1 MLYNLY
7 LRQEFSMQSCTPTI
21 TLCKHNPGVMNLG
34 QIWCNSHHLDTKL
47 TLNCALNFV
56 CESDTIRGWP
66 FDSEG
71 GGGLANLVGID
82 LIIIYFW
89 HELGRKIY
97 FLVLPRLEYL
107 LSSATKFWKSKKKKA
122 KKKKKKKTKGG
133 RGGWNVGSEGRQ
145 DRIFQVIFFFIF
157 LQTTGMCIQ
166 CMWMERLH
174 AWFSFDY
181 VYKEYIIESKTI
193 VIEGG
198 GVLGVSPENV

>member
-34 QIWCNSHHLDTKL
+34 QIWYNSHHLDTKL

-82 LIIIYFW
+82 YLFSTWAWPENLFSGITKARIFIIISN
-89 HELGRKIY
+89 KI
-97 FLVLPRLEYL
+97 LE
-107 LSSATKFWKSKKKKA
+107 KQKKKA
-122 KKKKKKKTKGG
+122 KKKNEGG
-133 RGGWNVGSEGRQ
+133 RGWNVGSEGRQ
-145 DRIFQVIFFFIF
+145 DRIFQVIFFLYFCR
-157 LQTTGMCIQ
+157 LPVCACSVCKWSG
-166 CMWMERLH
+166 CMLD
-174 AWFSFDY
+174 FDLIMY
-181 VYKEYIIESKTI
+181 TKST
-193 VIEGG
+193 
-198 GVLGVSPENV
+198 L